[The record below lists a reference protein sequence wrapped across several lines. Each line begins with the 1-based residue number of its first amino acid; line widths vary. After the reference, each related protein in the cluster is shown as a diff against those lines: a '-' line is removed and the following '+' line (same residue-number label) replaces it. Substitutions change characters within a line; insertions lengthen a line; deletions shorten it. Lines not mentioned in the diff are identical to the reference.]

1 MTKYRNWRN
10 KGQSGTKDRNATKQT
25 AKGKEG
31 RNRAFGQF
39 GLSEFAAPPGEKVSA
54 PDTTPS
60 SSSSNSSSRWAHLGD
75 PLEAGDIMYTK
86 QMAQEE

>member
-1 MTKYRNWRN
+1 MTNGRNIMKRSAN
-10 KGQSGTKDRNATKQT
+10 ETKGLNVTEQT
-25 AKGKEG
+25 AKGTKG
-31 RNRAFGQF
+31 QIAFGQF